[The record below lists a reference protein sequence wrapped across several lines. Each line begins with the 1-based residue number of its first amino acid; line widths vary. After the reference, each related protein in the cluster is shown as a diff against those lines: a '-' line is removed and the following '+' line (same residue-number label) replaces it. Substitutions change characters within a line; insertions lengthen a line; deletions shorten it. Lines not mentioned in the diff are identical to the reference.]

1 MRILVFDTETTG
13 IIPRNDSHTPILDM
27 QFPHIVQFSF
37 IVFVSLTKTLVE
49 SYDFIIDTAKHT
61 NIPEETIKVHGI
73 SNEKSIKEG
82 VPIKVALQA
91 FINELYCC
99 DYLVAHNLNFDL
111 TMIKYELKR
120 MQIDSDKILKNDKLK
135 RVEHYCTMNK
145 GKWLCKIEKISEK
158 TGNTYYKS
166 PKQYELHQH
175 LFGTVPENLH
185 NSFHDILVC
194 LRIFV
199 KMRFKYDICTI
210 NLDFAE
216 IFQKHLNVKI

>member
-13 IIPRNDSHTPILDM
+13 IIPRNDTNTPILDK
-27 QFPHIVQFSF
+27 QFPHIVQLSF
-37 IVFVSLTKTLVE
+37 IVYESLTKTLVE

>member
-13 IIPRNDSHTPILDM
+13 IIPRNDTNTPILDK
-27 QFPHIVQFSF
+27 QFPHIVQLSF
-37 IVFVSLTKTLVE
+37 IVYESLTKTLVE

-199 KMRFKYDICTI
+199 KMRFKYMYY
-210 NLDFAE
+210 
-216 IFQKHLNVKI
+216 